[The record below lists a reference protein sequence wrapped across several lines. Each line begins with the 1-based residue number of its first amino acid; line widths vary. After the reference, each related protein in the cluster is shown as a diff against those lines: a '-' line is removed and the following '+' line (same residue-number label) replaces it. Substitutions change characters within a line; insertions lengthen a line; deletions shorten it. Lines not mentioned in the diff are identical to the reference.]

1 MSLRKREFSELK
13 MWLKMKMAKWLSKT
27 KEDKREV
34 EAREEVLES
43 LARKL
48 TPAEEDPRKPLEAL
62 KNSLKS

>member
-27 KEDKREV
+27 KEDRGEV
-34 EAREEVLES
+34 EAEEEVLE
-43 LARKL
+43 LPEKKMA
-48 TPAEEDPRKPLEAL
+48 AGEDPRKPLEAL